1 MSTMSSFLRVASG
14 SFGLAVS
21 SGVEC
26 DAVVL
31 AALGQP
37 MSVSWSPNCPAVLY
51 GSEANAVKV
60 PVTRDGRGLD
70 FMYDLDDHYGE
81 AVRVGKD
88 NGNGFWEEVCFGE
101 GNTAVGGARTPVKV
115 DVGGGVMLF
124 DNLSGMQELNEVVEK
139 WKRVEGV
146 EDIATGDIVGKD
158 IEDIPGV
165 IKEVA
170 REWAKTRSDCKDVAD
185 DFFYLLADSIRRH
198 NKQDLEGHR
207 GIDLLVTGI
216 ESSLWLGEQFAAD
229 LHMVFPG
236 VRVECVSR

>member
-1 MSTMSSFLRVASG
+1 MSSFLRVASG

-37 MSVSWSPNCPAVLY
+37 MSVSWSPDCPAVLY